1 MSFFSAKSLG
11 SKNCQ
16 SLPRILIFNILPGI
30 HSSFRY
36 STKMTCRFISE
47 GKESS
52 NHTNFE
58 EKALE
63 ARKNSKCKDTM
74 GMLIYLTD
82 SQPNIAE
89 LGTSFLA

>member
-36 STKMTCRFISE
+36 STKKTCRIISE